1 MRQYSK
7 ERKEAVLNKL
17 LPPYNRT
24 YIEVSEE
31 ECIPVSTI
39 YTWLRKRQQ
48 VGKMSSKVM
57 RTSMQWSVEA
67 RFSAIVETAKM
78 SELELGEYCREKGL
92 YPGQLKE
99 WKDQFLSGLRGN
111 PVSSQQEKNQGKGD
125 KKRINQL
132 ERELHRKEKA
142 LAEAAALLILGKKL
156 QAFYGEGELMSNLVY
171 GFIRQQPC
179 HLPF

>member
-1 MRQYSK
+1 MRQYSE

-24 YIEVSEE
+24 YKELSKE

-39 YTWLRKRQQ
+39 YTWLKKRQQ
-48 VGKMSSKVM
+48 VGQMNSKVVGI
-57 RTSMQWSVEA
+57 SMPWSVEA

-99 WKDQFLSGLRGN
+99 WKAEFISSLTGGSLSG
-111 PVSSQQEKNQGKGD
+111 QQEKTQGKGD

-132 ERELHRKEKA
+132 EKELRRKEKA

-156 QAFYGEGELMSNLVY
+156 QAFYGEGSEDV
-171 GFIRQQPC
+171 
-179 HLPF
+179 